1 MRCGVHF
8 TPAHVM
14 DQEDSPFPPH
24 KAIMAMCDV
33 MLALTYR
40 RGKSTAHLPQGRGDS
55 ERGRC
60 PTSSLPSGQR
70 TT

>member
-14 DQEDSPFPPH
+14 DQEGSPLPTH
-24 KAIMAMCDV
+24 KAVMAMCDV
-33 MLALTYR
+33 MLTLTYC
-40 RGKSTAHLPQGRGDS
+40 RGKGTAHLPWGRGDS

-60 PTSSLPSGQR
+60 PTSSLPSDQR